1 MNVLTH
7 PSRPAFARFERER
20 PRVAIGLV
28 NNMADAALKATE
40 RQFAGLIAE
49 AADGFDI
56 DFRIF
61 TLKTTRRSERALEYI
76 EAHYEP
82 ASALRGAQL
91 HGLIITGA
99 QPHADRLCGEAYWNE
114 LVGIIDWAKT
124 HTASAILSCLAAHAA
139 VFHLDAIERRRLSE
153 KCTGVFPF
161 AAARSHPLVG
171 KRGRIRVNPHSRYN
185 GLVERDLEAAG
196 YAVLA
201 SSPSGGVD
209 IFLKDFG
216 SQFVFLQGHPEYDAD
231 SLAREYRRDME
242 LYLRGETEIRP
253 PRPSGYFSADREAK
267 ILDLERRAFK
277 DRASVSLEDLSAL
290 DSLAP
295 TGAGWR
301 DAAVAFYR
309 NWIAMLA
316 AAMSRAHA
324 PAERPAPEFAPP
336 QYA

>member
-124 HTASAILSCLAAHAA
+124 HTASAILSCLAAHVFETMAA
-139 VFHLDAIERRRLSE
+139 F
-153 KCTGVFPF
+153 TG
-161 AAARSHPLVG
+161 L
-171 KRGRIRVNPHSRYN
+171 
-185 GLVERDLEAAG
+185 
-196 YAVLA
+196 
-201 SSPSGGVD
+201 PSIV
-209 IFLKDFG
+209 
-216 SQFVFLQGHPEYDAD
+216 
-231 SLAREYRRDME
+231 
-242 LYLRGETEIRP
+242 
-253 PRPSGYFSADREAK
+253 
-267 ILDLERRAFK
+267 
-277 DRASVSLEDLSAL
+277 VS
-290 DSLAP
+290 
-295 TGAGWR
+295 
-301 DAAVAFYR
+301 
-309 NWIAMLA
+309 
-316 AAMSRAHA
+316 
-324 PAERPAPEFAPP
+324 
-336 QYA
+336 